1 MPKLQ
6 SSFNSKAIIK
16 ITKCWGKK
24 THKMLDFKMS
34 ELKLLSYEEKLNAY
48 CSSIT

>member
-16 ITKCWGKK
+16 ITNVGGKN

-34 ELKLLSYEEKLNAY
+34 EIKLLRRVMRKN
-48 CSSIT
+48 